1 MLHLSPRDSVGPE
14 SLSPEDETHF
24 WRVSRHGDLDCF
36 TATFRKHVFPPH
48 THETYVVGVTLKGIH
63 SYMHKGVR
71 VRCEAGTICFIN
83 PDEVHDGSPD
93 TAGYSYRMT
102 YPSPDFLTAL
112 LRQETGRSVG
122 TPHFKYPGVH
132 DPALADIFCTAH
144 RALEGNEEALFA
156 DEKLLEFYLTAI
168 ECHGGGLPAI
178 IAAGQEPD
186 AVARTKDYLI
196 AHMAEATDFQALARH
211 VGLSAWH
218 LIRVFR
224 KATGLT
230 PHAWLVDRRVHHA
243 RKMLRAGESPSH
255 IALHCGF
262 ADQAHLTRAFKAR
275 LGVTP
280 GQYRALLN

>member
-1 MLHLSPRDSVGPE
+1 MLQVSPRDSLGGEP
-14 SLSPEDETHF
+14 LSPEDETFF
-24 WRVSRHGDLDCF
+24 WRVARHGDLDCF
-36 TATFRKHVFPPH
+36 TATFRKHIFPPH
-48 THETYVVGVTLKGIH
+48 THETYVIGVTLDGVH

-93 TAGYSYRMT
+93 SHGYSYRMT
-102 YPSPDFLTAL
+102 YPGPDFLSAL
-112 LRQETGRSVG
+112 LRDATGRAVG
-122 TPHFKYPGVH
+122 PPKFRRPGVH
-132 DPALADIFCTAH
+132 DPELAGIFCAAH
-144 RALEGNEEALFA
+144 RALEDKGEALLA
-156 DEKLLEFYLTAI
+156 DEKLIAFYLKAI
-168 ECHGGGLPAI
+168 ERYGGGLPSLI
-178 IAAGQEPD
+178 DAGREPD

-196 AHMAEATDFQALARH
+196 GHMAEATNFQALARH

-230 PHAWLVDRRVHHA
+230 PHAWLVDRRVHQA
-243 RKMLRAGESPSH
+243 RELLRARESPSH
-255 IALHCGF
+255 IAVQCGF

-280 GQYRALLN
+280 GQYKALPN